1 MIRAMAEPASTPSR
15 AEGSDG
21 IAGMARQPGERWS
34 RFVARIGSAFGLVLL
49 LVLATYVMTSL
60 TDPVHGWSAV
70 VIATLA
76 ASSAVVGLASADAR
90 PMIVRYS
97 IGFAAASIALS
108 VIGAASG
115 VSGWLGASSLIETL
129 LLAIA
134 AMAVLGAV
142 VTEPEVG
149 FRTILG
155 AISVY
160 VILALLFTFCYA
172 AIDKLQAGPFF
183 AGGVKPGQGDYVFF
197 SLTTLTT
204 TGYGNLVPAAQPGKL
219 AAGFEML
226 IGQVFLVTLI
236 ARLVSLWKPGQWAQ
250 LRRRRSGGET

>member
-1 MIRAMAEPASTPSR
+1 MAEPASRPVR
-15 AEGSDG
+15 DG

-49 LVLATYVMTSL
+49 LVLATYVVTSL

-70 VIATLA
+70 VIAALA
-76 ASSAVVGLASADAR
+76 VTSAVVGLASADAR
-90 PMIVRYS
+90 PGVVRYS
-97 IGFAAASIALS
+97 IAFAAASIALS

-129 LLAIA
+129 LLAVA
-134 AMAVLGAV
+134 ATAVLGAV
-142 VTEPEVG
+142 VTEQEVG

-160 VILALLFTFCYA
+160 VILALVFTFCYA

-204 TGYGNLVPAAQPGKL
+204 TGYGNLVPAAQPGKV

-226 IGQVFLVTLI
+226 LGQVFLVTLI
-236 ARLVSLWKPGQWAQ
+236 ARLVSLWKPGEWAQ
-250 LRRRRSGGET
+250 LRRRRSRGET